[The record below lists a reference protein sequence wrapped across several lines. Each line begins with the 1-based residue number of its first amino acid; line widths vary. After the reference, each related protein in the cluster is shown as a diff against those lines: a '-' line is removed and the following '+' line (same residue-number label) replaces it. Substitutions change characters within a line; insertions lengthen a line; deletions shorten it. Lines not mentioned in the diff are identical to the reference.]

1 MPRHAVSVNLR
12 QHEPHEHHVKFHVGA
27 SRRRLAGVFRE
38 VSHDAEVIEQPAQR
52 HPRQLQRLHHQH
64 AETRRVLAKPRPRL
78 RRGDRRLVVGVQR
91 GELGGAEAELADELK
106 RAFGR
111 PQHRPGRSA
120 HRDVPADAARAGH
133 GKHARHPVKAH
144 ANHVAAVRVHG
155 SDRLT
160 QQLRERAGHHL
171 RPVVIVPRAV
181 QRASHE
187 LEKTPEGH
195 HGDGGVKVNAGLEVS
210 GGVCCDVD
218 DGHPRV
224 FPPEEGQ
231 ALRGA
236 HGRVAHAQEAE
247 LGESYELQPGN
258 KRDAQSH
265 RGADLVARAVIFLK
279 RNLQAL
285 HLHGVGREHREV
297 ALLERPHPVLRVSLE
312 PRGAASRSV
321 GEAAPR
327 SLHERQ
333 GPLPALLLLRA
344 SFVGTRSVGVL
355 SLRPRVAVLRRA
367 AQHALARVVVRQ
379 LRERLEQRLDHVHEE
394 PVLVPRENVV
404 EIFAIRKRRQRQVQR
419 ELLLALLIELLHDA
433 LTPRVRHLQR
443 PHHVPEVGALQQQ
456 LHHQRLIL
464 DVRVGNRGLDPPGP
478 SSIPVVVGDGS
489 VRVRSV
495 ARRDRSVAVAVA
507 VAVAGAGARDVGPD
521 RVVEHGVPAPPR
533 VFLLGP
539 RHPILESV
547 HQDPVLAHVRRQ
559 DEVRDELFE
568 PRQLRGVQ
576 VFGDANLR
584 VFHELEHQPEVKV
597 LEHRVRVLAKQRVLA
612 VLEERVVEAEVTRVV
627 AQRADVQREDLH
639 VVKNVG
645 ESHTQAVRRREHI
658 LWGFRVEGRGGGVS
672 STTSSGGQS
681 PTGENNRIRRRVAWR
696 GDAPQRAARSDTDSP
711 PSTAAPS
718 ARGTP

>member
-1 MPRHAVSVNLR
+1 M
-12 QHEPHEHHVKFHVGA
+12 
-27 SRRRLAGVFRE
+27 
-38 VSHDAEVIEQPAQR
+38 DAR
-52 HPRQLQRLHHQH
+52 
-64 AETRRVLAKPRPRL
+64 
-78 RRGDRRLVVGVQR
+78 
-91 GELGGAEAELADELK
+91 
-106 RAFGR
+106 
-111 PQHRPGRSA
+111 
-120 HRDVPADAARAGH
+120 
-133 GKHARHPVKAH
+133 
-144 ANHVAAVRVHG
+144 
-155 SDRLT
+155 
-160 QQLRERAGHHL
+160 
-171 RPVVIVPRAV
+171 
-181 QRASHE
+181 
-187 LEKTPEGH
+187 
-195 HGDGGVKVNAGLEVS
+195 LEVS
-210 GGVCCDVD
+210 RGVSRDVD

-224 FPPEEGQ
+224 SPLPPEEGQ
-231 ALRGA
+231 ALGGA
-236 HGRVAHAQEAE
+236 HRAVAHAQEAE
-247 LGESYELQPGN
+247 LGEPYELQPGN
-258 KRDAQSH
+258 ERDAQSH
-265 RGADLVARAVIFLK
+265 RGADLVAGAVILLK

-297 ALLERPHPVLRVSLE
+297 ALLERLHPVLGVSPE
-312 PRGAASRSV
+312 PRGAASRV

-333 GPLPALLLLRA
+333 GPLPAPLLLRA

-355 SLRPRVAVLRRA
+355 SLRPRVAVLRRG
-367 AQHALARVVVRQ
+367 AQHALARVEIRQ

-394 PVLVPRENVV
+394 PVLVPREYVV
-404 EIFAIRKRRQRQVQR
+404 EIFAIRKRRQRQAQR

-464 DVRVGNRGLDPPGP
+464 RARVGNRGLDPAGP
-478 SSIPVVVGDGS
+478 SLMTVVVPVRVPGVAVMRGS
-489 VRVRSV
+489 VQI
-495 ARRDRSVAVAVA
+495 
-507 VAVAGAGARDVGPD
+507 GIIGIIGGARDVGRD

-612 VLEERVVEAEVTRVV
+612 VLEERVVEAKVTGVV

-639 VVKNVG
+639 VVENVG

-658 LWGFRVEGRGGGVS
+658 RSVQRAVVRILHRVQQLHPPEERLEPLVRHPEPLGHARGLEDCPRHLRQPATARLGGREHVELPGLRRR
-672 STTSSGGQS
+672 SGDHA
-681 PTGENNRIRRRVAWR
+681 RRRVIH
-696 GDAPQRAARSDTDSP
+696 RA
-711 PSTAAPS
+711 
-718 ARGTP
+718 